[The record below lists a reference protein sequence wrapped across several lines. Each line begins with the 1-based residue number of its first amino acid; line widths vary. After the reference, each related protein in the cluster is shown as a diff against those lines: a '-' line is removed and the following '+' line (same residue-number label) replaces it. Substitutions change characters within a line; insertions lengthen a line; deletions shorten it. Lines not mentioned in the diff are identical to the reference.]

1 MLIPPVCYHPAM
13 LDPEQLVVKANEL
26 DETMGFIFWLTETAV
41 RVFPRFSTGNS
52 PAFPLDKD

>member
-1 MLIPPVCYHPAM
+1 MCG

-41 RVFPRFSTGNS
+41 RVTPRQE
-52 PAFPLDKD
+52 PLTLLG